1 MTNHTQDL
9 ALTYLIEYF
18 NGFDEL
24 ELQSHDALSVSEV
37 WNILGY
43 ASFED
48 ESSIAEFDIQDSEDF
63 KILKNLRDKIQE
75 LFYWINRGSTL
86 LPYGS
91 STHKGCW

>member
-75 LFYWINRGSTL
+75 LFY
-86 LPYGS
+86 
-91 STHKGCW
+91 